1 MDNNKPLLI
10 VNDLHVSIDDKD
22 ILKGI
27 NLQVNLGE
35 VHAIMGPNGSG
46 KSTLANVISGRP
58 GYSITSGS
66 IEYLVEN
73 INEELPEIRA
83 RKGIFLAFQYPVELP
98 GVRSWQFLKSSVDA
112 IRKEKGESEVGVKDF
127 DSLLETHRN
136 KVEMNPDEY
145 KKLIKK
151 YKKTKK
157 YMKSNL
163 FQIKMMDGTEQ
174 YVTELLKEAEQATD
188 EL

>member
-1 MDNNKPLLI
+1 MAEQ
-10 VNDLHVSIDDKD
+10 
-22 ILKGI
+22 G
-27 NLQVNLGE
+27 
-35 VHAIMGPNGSG
+35 
-46 KSTLANVISGRP
+46 
-58 GYSITSGS
+58 
-66 IEYLVEN
+66 
-73 INEELPEIRA
+73 
-83 RKGIFLAFQYPVELP
+83 
-98 GVRSWQFLKSSVDA
+98 
-112 IRKEKGESEVGVKDF
+112 
-127 DSLLETHRN
+127 

-188 EL
+188 ELCINC

>member
-1 MDNNKPLLI
+1 MAEQ
-10 VNDLHVSIDDKD
+10 
-22 ILKGI
+22 G
-27 NLQVNLGE
+27 
-35 VHAIMGPNGSG
+35 
-46 KSTLANVISGRP
+46 
-58 GYSITSGS
+58 
-66 IEYLVEN
+66 
-73 INEELPEIRA
+73 
-83 RKGIFLAFQYPVELP
+83 
-98 GVRSWQFLKSSVDA
+98 
-112 IRKEKGESEVGVKDF
+112 
-127 DSLLETHRN
+127 

-174 YVTELLKEAEQATD
+174 YVTELLKEAEQVQD

>member
-1 MDNNKPLLI
+1 MAEQ
-10 VNDLHVSIDDKD
+10 
-22 ILKGI
+22 G
-27 NLQVNLGE
+27 
-35 VHAIMGPNGSG
+35 
-46 KSTLANVISGRP
+46 
-58 GYSITSGS
+58 
-66 IEYLVEN
+66 
-73 INEELPEIRA
+73 
-83 RKGIFLAFQYPVELP
+83 
-98 GVRSWQFLKSSVDA
+98 
-112 IRKEKGESEVGVKDF
+112 
-127 DSLLETHRN
+127 